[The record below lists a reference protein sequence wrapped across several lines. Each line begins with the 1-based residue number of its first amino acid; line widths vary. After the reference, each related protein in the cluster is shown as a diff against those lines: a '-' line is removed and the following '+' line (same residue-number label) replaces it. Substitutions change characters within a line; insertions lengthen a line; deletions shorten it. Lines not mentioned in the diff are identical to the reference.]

1 MTRLR
6 NALLWSTLT
15 VLASLCACTPL
26 TPNLGCE
33 RTTLMPEQLIGTWM
47 VSISGQ
53 SSPWT
58 LELQAHPEHQGSLR
72 GELIHKGQQFSV
84 VADMDDA
91 AFTMEETQDGQRIS
105 ATWLGTLKTGHCDQL
120 IAGERRAEGTQTT
133 QHFVIYSNRHR

>member
-1 MTRLR
+1 
-6 NALLWSTLT
+6 
-15 VLASLCACTPL
+15 
-26 TPNLGCE
+26 
-33 RTTLMPEQLIGTWM
+33 M
-47 VSISGQ
+47 VRVSGE

-58 LELQAHPEHQGSLR
+58 LKLQAHPEHQGSLR
-72 GELIHKGQQFSV
+72 GVLTQQGRQFSV

-120 IAGERRAEGTQTT
+120 IAGERHSEGTQRT

>member
-1 MTRLR
+1 
-6 NALLWSTLT
+6 
-15 VLASLCACTPL
+15 
-26 TPNLGCE
+26 
-33 RTTLMPEQLIGTWM
+33 MPEQLIGTWM
-47 VSISGQ
+47 VRVSGE

-58 LELQAHPEHQGSLR
+58 LKLQAHPEHQGSLR
-72 GELIHKGQQFSV
+72 GVQFSV

-120 IAGERRAEGTQTT
+120 IAGERHAEGTQLT